1 MYASSVNALS
11 EEERLLLKV
20 ACCSLLGDALG
31 SVTHR
36 CNQVVACQDAAER
49 DRQVPEGSAGSL

>member
-1 MYASSVNALS
+1 MFASSVSALS

-31 SVTHR
+31 SVTHP
-36 CNQVVACQDAAER
+36 CNQVAACQDVAER
-49 DRQVPEGSAGSL
+49 DRQVPEGRAGNL